1 MSKIR
6 ARVFLDYLRRSKL
19 LTDSQLRRSLESL
32 QAKHSG
38 KLPGKTQVIVDHM
51 IEEGVLTQWQCD
63 KLLQKKYK
71 GFFLGKY
78 KLLGH
83 IGSGGMSSVYLA
95 EHTLMRRSRAIKVLP
110 RSRVNDSSYLE
121 RFHREAQATAA
132 LDHPHIVRAY
142 DVDNQGDTHYLVME
156 YVSGS
161 DLASIVKEQGALGF
175 EDIARY
181 VVHAARG
188 LQHAHE
194 AGMIH
199 RDVKPANLLVDENG
213 TAKILD
219 MGLALISD
227 DTAELASL
235 TVTHEERVLGTAD
248 YLAPEQALNSHE
260 IDHRADIYGLGC
272 TMYFLITGHPP
283 FPEGTLAQ
291 RIAKHQQQM
300 PPNVSEIRTDCPPE
314 LSRICMQMIQKQP
327 EARFASCDEVADHLV
342 AWLEE
347 SGFAVDQREQP
358 VKRQVTTASVV
369 QAMQAAT
376 VAPGQSGGDQSAIQL
391 VTGDSGPGVVQP
403 DSSRSGSS
411 LSGSRVE
418 LGNEQVGSS
427 IAGAMQ
433 STKHNLLDQTT
444 KQGMRPIKLSHDSS
458 SAKVWLTIVVILV
471 LIVGI
476 IIMMVINSPDESA
489 AQRLKHPNSNL
500 SAAISTTYNGC
511 IADNRTSYGKAAGAI
526 ADENKKRNHL
536 R

>member
-19 LTDSQLRRSLESL
+19 LTDSALKRGLESL
-32 QAKHSG
+32 QAKHDG
-38 KLPGKTQVIVDHM
+38 KLPGETQVIVDHM
-51 IEEGVLTQWQCD
+51 IEDGFLTQWQCD

-95 EHTLMRRSRAIKVLP
+95 EHTLMRRLRAIKVLP

-161 DLASIVKEQGALGF
+161 DLASIVKENGAIGF
-175 EDIARY
+175 EDTARY
-181 VVHAARG
+181 IVHTARG

-248 YLAPEQALNSHE
+248 YLAPEQAINSHE

-272 TMYFLITGHPP
+272 TMYFLIAGHPP
-283 FPEGTLAQ
+283 FPDGTLAQ
-291 RIAKHQQQM
+291 RIAKHQQQL
-300 PPNVSEIRTDCPPE
+300 PPNVSDIRTDCPPE

-327 EARFASCDEVADHLV
+327 EARFASCDEVADYLV
-342 AWLEE
+342 TWLEQ
-347 SGFAVDQREQP
+347 SGFTVDQREQP
-358 VKRQVTTASVV
+358 AKRQITTASVV

-376 VAPGQSGGDQSAIQL
+376 VVPGQSGGDPSAIQL

-403 DSSRSGSS
+403 GSPGSGSS

-418 LGNEQVGSS
+418 LGNEQAGSS

-433 STKHNLLDQTT
+433 STQHNLLDQTT
-444 KQGMRPIKLSHDSS
+444 KQGMQPIKLPHDSS
-458 SAKVWLTIVVILV
+458 SAKVWLTIIVILV

-476 IIMMVINSPDESA
+476 IIMMMVNSSDEPTTLK
-489 AQRLKHPNSNL
+489 LKHPNSNL
-500 SAAISTTYNGC
+500 SAAISTAYNGHN
-511 IADNRTSYGKAAGAI
+511 ADNTIRSGDFIGTIAG
-526 ADENKKRNHL
+526 ENTKRNHL

>member
-6 ARVFLDYLRRSKL
+6 ARVFLDFLRRSKL
-19 LTDSQLRRSLESL
+19 LSDSELRRGLETL
-32 QAKHSG
+32 QAKHKG
-38 KLPGKTQVIVDHM
+38 KLPSNTQAIIDHM
-51 IEEGVLTQWQCD
+51 IEEGLLTQWQCD
-63 KLLQKKYK
+63 KLCQKKYK

-95 EHTLMRRSRAIKVLP
+95 EHTLMRRLRAIKVLP

-156 YVSGS
+156 YVSGR
-161 DLASIVKEQGALGF
+161 DLATIVKESGPLGF
-175 EDIARY
+175 EDVARY
-181 VVHAARG
+181 IVHAARG

-235 TVTHEERVLGTAD
+235 TVTHQERILGTAD

-272 TMYFLITGHPP
+272 TMYFLMAGHPP
-283 FPEGTLAQ
+283 FPDGTLAQ

-300 PPNVSEIRTDCPPE
+300 PPSISELRADCPPE
-314 LSRICMQMIQKQP
+314 LTQICMQMLQKQP
-327 EARFASCDEVADHLV
+327 QARFSSCDEVADYLV
-342 AWLEE
+342 SWLER

-376 VAPGQSGGDQSAIQL
+376 VPTVGPGGEQSAIQL
-391 VTGDSGPGVVQP
+391 VTGDSNSGVM
-403 DSSRSGSS
+403 SSNSSSSGLS

-418 LGNEQVGSS
+418 LGNEQAGSS

-433 STKHNLLDQTT
+433 STQHNLLDQTT
-444 KQGMRPIKLSHDSS
+444 KQAKHPIKLPHDSS

-471 LIVGI
+471 LIIGI
-476 IIMMVINSPDESA
+476 IIMMVMNSSNDETTL
-489 AQRLKHPNSNL
+489 RVKHPNSNL
-500 SAAISTTYNGC
+500 SVKIPATYNGLS
-511 IADNRTSYGKAAGAI
+511 ADTINSFALESGATVSDN
-526 ADENKKRNHL
+526 AQRNHL